1 MTAAAPP
8 AAPPAAPRVG
18 LAEPAA
24 PGGLARWRQ
33 VWPAVVI
40 IAVVIVG
47 GIVIALLRPSAQDGF
62 LDPASTLPDGT
73 HALADILAG
82 RGTQVVRVT
91 TATAAAAAADGGAGT
106 IVVTSPGLLTG
117 SQLKVLARTPASILL
132 IAPDRAALAALAPG
146 VTGPASVAPGLRQP
160 RCGLTAARLA
170 GTADMGGAGLRLQ
183 PGRPGVSCYPAGRA
197 ASLVQ
202 YSAGSRQ
209 VTLLGSGVALENQH
223 LAAAGN
229 AALMLN
235 LLSHRGQV
243 AWLVPNL
250 QFTATGSGSRPS
262 SLWSLIPLGAY
273 LVSLQLA
280 IAVLCVALWRAR
292 RLGRLVP
299 EPLPVVVRAAE
310 TTEGHARLY
319 QARRARD
326 QAAAALRGAALER
339 LVPALGLPPAADAQ
353 SITAVLAARCG
364 LDAGRLGVLLF
375 GPPPGSDAALVRL
388 ADDLDAMEREVRAR

>member
-1 MTAAAPP
+1 MAP
-8 AAPPAAPRVG
+8 
-18 LAEPAA
+18 AEPAA
-24 PGGLARWRQ
+24 SGRLTRWRQ
-33 VWPAVVI
+33 VWPALVI
-40 IAVVIVG
+40 TAVVIAG
-47 GIVIALLRPSAQDGF
+47 GIVIALLRPTAQDGY

-73 HALADILAG
+73 HALADILAE

-91 TATAAAAAADGGAGT
+91 TATAAAAGRGAST

-117 SQLKVLARTPASILL
+117 SQLTALARTPASILL
-132 IAPDRAALAALAPG
+132 IAPDRAALTALAPA
-146 VTGPASVAPGLRQP
+146 VTISASVSPRLLQP
-160 RCGLTAARLA
+160 RCRLTAARLA
-170 GTADMGGAGLRLQ
+170 GTADMGGTGLRLQ
-183 PGRPGVSCYPAGRA
+183 PGLPGASCYPAGPA

-209 VTLLGSGVALENQH
+209 VTVLGSGIALENQH